1 MGDSSYPFR
10 ARDSQIGLSVYD
22 TCYNSASAT
31 VNFDV
36 ASNEKVCQH
45 TCTYYKNWAQSLT
58 FVYLKP
64 LNGYFDKQCSP
75 R

>member
-36 ASNEKVCQH
+36 TANEKVCQH
-45 TCTYYKNWAQSLT
+45 TYYKNLGT
-58 FVYLKP
+58 VLNICILETLKGV
-64 LNGYFDKQCSP
+64 L
-75 R
+75 

>member
-22 TCYNSASAT
+22 TCYNSASAS

-36 ASNEKVCQH
+36 TTNEKVCQYNNPG
-45 TCTYYKNWAQSLT
+45 T
-58 FVYLKP
+58 V
-64 LNGYFDKQCSP
+64 LNLCILETPKGLL
-75 R
+75 